1 MRFAGQ
7 SSKLALIFK
16 PRRSFPLIRASS
28 GFSSSLDTGIF
39 SFSLFIHM
47 HVTFLFSFLG
57 FSVFSS
63 IECIDFKLV
72 LLMRLGLSTELDAVA
87 SYSEIVPDTVIFD
100 DFERFHFRSFFFFWF
115 TNVDT
120 GLGSSK

>member
-1 MRFAGQ
+1 MRFAGY

-39 SFSLFIHM
+39 CFSLFIHM
-47 HVTFLFSFLG
+47 RVTFFISFLG
-57 FSVFSS
+57 FSS
-63 IECIDFKLV
+63 IDLKLV
-72 LLMRLGLSTELDAVA
+72 LMRLGLSTELDAVA

-100 DFERFHFRSFFFFWF
+100 DFERFHFRSFFLFFF
-115 TNVDT
+115 FC
-120 GLGSSK
+120 SF

>member
-16 PRRSFPLIRASS
+16 PPRSCPLIRASS

-87 SYSEIVPDTVIFD
+87 SYSQIVPDTVIFD
-100 DFERFHFRSFFFFWF
+100 DFERFHFRSFFDFF
-115 TNVDT
+115 
-120 GLGSSK
+120 GLLMLILA

>member
-72 LLMRLGLSTELDAVA
+72 LMRLGLSTELDAVA

-100 DFERFHFRSFFFFWF
+100 DFERFHFRSFFL
-115 TNVDT
+115 VY
-120 GLGSSK
+120 